1 MTMPLDDFNDL
12 STPRPTGLPKPQNI
26 ALLIEVALIIFSGIG
41 MLFKVMSFPYADELL
56 IVSFTSL
63 PMIYLFLPILL
74 FKSKKW
80 ASHLLAHLVGI
91 FLFVA
96 IISLLF
102 KLMSWPLG
110 NEMAL
115 SALYFSIPIGLTLIV
130 LTSVNFKH
138 QEKRNFYLRMDLRF
152 VLVLVQIILY

>member
-1 MTMPLDDFNDL
+1 MPLDDFNDL
-12 STPRPTGLPKPQNI
+12 STPRPTGLAVLQKI
-26 ALLIEVALIIFSGIG
+26 ALGLEIVLFIFAAIG
-41 MLFKVMSFPYADELL
+41 LFFKIMSFPYANEML

-63 PMIYLFLPILL
+63 PMIYLVLPILL
-74 FKSKKW
+74 FKSKKG
-80 ASHLLAHLVGI
+80 AAHLLAHLVGI

-96 IISLLF
+96 IISALF

-130 LTSVNFKH
+130 LTAVNFKH
-138 QEKRNFYLRMDLRF
+138 QEKRNFYLRMGLRYLV
-152 VLVLVQIILY
+152 VLLLFLF